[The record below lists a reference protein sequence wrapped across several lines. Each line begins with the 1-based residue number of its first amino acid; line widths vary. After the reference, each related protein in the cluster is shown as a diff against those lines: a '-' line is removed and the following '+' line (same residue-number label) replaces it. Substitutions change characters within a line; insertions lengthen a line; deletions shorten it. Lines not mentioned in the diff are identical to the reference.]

1 MKKKIS
7 SISLTFFLTIFA
19 LICLFPFYVMFS
31 KSFMGIKESVSIP
44 VPVFPSKITVENY
57 VSAVQ
62 IDFFFRSFGNTM
74 FLVVVNVIMVP
85 LSAFIVAY
93 GFAKIQFKGSQ
104 FFFALGM
111 ATIMIPSICC
121 TVPLYVLYSKF
132 GWLNTLKPMYIPQ
145 MFGGGMMNI
154 FLIHQYLKGIPNTYK
169 EAAKID
175 GASEAR
181 IAFLIFAP
189 LAMPV
194 ITLVAVNTFIGV
206 WNDFSGPLTYISSY
220 ASEKWTLAISVF
232 DRYRGAVTLIDR
244 EPPVQMAICTLIM
257 IPPLIVFAIF
267 QRTLISGVALSGIKG

>member
-1 MKKKIS
+1 MKRVTLKILYNLFM
-7 SISLTFFLTIFA
+7 SILVCIV
-19 LICLFPFYVMFS
+19 LFPFYVMLS
-31 KSFMGIKESVSIP
+31 KSLMTIKESVSIP
-44 VPVFPSKITVENY
+44 VPIFPSVITFSNY
-57 VSAVQ
+57 ASALK
-62 IDFFFRSFGNTM
+62 IDFFFRSLGNTL
-74 FLVVVNVIMVP
+74 FLVAVNIVMVP
-85 LSAFIVAY
+85 LSAYVVAY
-93 GFAKIQFKGSQ
+93 GFAKIKFKGSG
-104 FFFALGM
+104 FFFSLGM
-111 ATIMIPSICC
+111 STVMIPSICC

-175 GASEAR
+175 GANEFR

-189 LAMPV
+189 LTMPV
-194 ITLVAVNTFIGV
+194 ITLVSVNTFIGV

-257 IPPLIVFAIF
+257 VPPMIVFAIF